1 MSARNIHL
9 LMIDPQRDFCQKA
22 NQRLVDLLRNAGI
35 PQTEWPC
42 DAFTGA
48 LFVPGAD
55 EDMARLAPF
64 IVKNKDRFSEVHCTL
79 DSHQLVHIAHP
90 IFWVNSKGEHPN
102 IFTIIT
108 VDDVKNG
115 VWRAF
120 NPRFQKRALAY
131 VEALAVDDPK
141 NGHPKRYDLCIW
153 PPHCLIGTWGHCV
166 VPSVAAALAEWEV
179 TKFNRVNYVTK
190 GSNFLTEHYSG
201 IQADVEDPNDVSTKL
216 NTGLIDVLTEADEI
230 VTTGEALSHCVAN
243 TVRDVAAKFGVDN
256 VRKFTLLQDTTSNV
270 LGFEKLGRDFVM
282 EMAGKGMRLT
292 TTKDW

>member
-9 LMIDPQRDFCQKA
+9 LMIDPQRDFCQKGNPKLIDILKNA
-22 NQRLVDLLRNAGI
+22 NVPKI
-35 PQTEWPC
+35 EWP
-42 DAFTGA
+42 DEVWPGA

-64 IVKNKDRFSEVHCTL
+64 IVKSKDRFSEVHCTL

-90 IFWVNSKGEHPN
+90 VFWVNSKGEHPN
-102 IFTIIT
+102 IYTLIT

-120 NPRFQKRALAY
+120 NPRFQKRAMAY
-131 VEALAVDDPK
+131 VETLAK
-141 NGHPKRYDLCIW
+141 NGRYVLCIW
-153 PPHCLIGTWGHCV
+153 PPHCLIGTWGHSV
-166 VPSVAAALAEWEV
+166 VPSVSAALADWET

-201 IQADVEDPNDVSTKL
+201 IQADVPDDNDSSTKL
-216 NTGLIDVLTEADEI
+216 NTGLIDALTEADEI
-230 VTTGEALSHCVAN
+230 VITGEALSHCVAN

-270 LGFEKLGRDFVM
+270 PGFEKLGRDFVM
-282 EMAGKGMRLT
+282 ELAGKGMRLT

>member
-9 LMIDPQRDFCQKA
+9 LLIDPQRDFCQKG
-22 NQRLVDLLRNAGI
+22 NPRLVDVLKNAGI
-35 PQTEWPC
+35 PKEEWPC
-42 DAFTGA
+42 EVYPGA

-64 IVKNKDRFSEVHCTL
+64 IVKNKDRFNEIHCTL

-90 IFWVNSKGEHPN
+90 IFWRNTKGEHPN
-102 IFTIIT
+102 PFTVIT

-115 VWRAF
+115 VWSAF

-131 VEALAVDDPK
+131 VETLAK
-141 NGHPKRYDLCIW
+141 NGRYLLCIW

-166 VPSVAAALAEWEV
+166 VPSVSAALADWEL

-201 IQADVEDPNDVSTKL
+201 VVADVPDDNDASTKL
-216 NTGLIDVLTEADEI
+216 NTGLVDALTETDEI
-230 VTTGEALSHCVAN
+230 VITGEALSHCLAN
-243 TVRDVAAKFGVDN
+243 TVSDIAIRFGDDN
-256 VRKFTLLQDTTSNV
+256 IKKLTLLQDTTSNV
-270 LGFEKLGRDFVM
+270 PGFEKLGRDFVINM
-282 EMAGKGMRLT
+282 TKKGMKLT
-292 TTKDW
+292 TTRDW